1 MINVVYVGEN
11 QGANDNNPKLNL
23 GASTPF
29 SIKSCRCPNP
39 KKCPGVKQC
48 QNIVPGVALVRGTTK
63 GEVQVAAPKGTSVA
77 DMRAMVKVF
86 ESAKACTGCNFCTD
100 GNTGK
105 KR

>member
-11 QGANDNNPKLNL
+11 QGVNDSNPKLDL
-23 GASTPF
+23 IASTKF
-29 SIKSCRCPNP
+29 VIKSCRCNNA
-39 KKCPGVKQC
+39 KKCPGVRQC
-48 QNIVPGVALVRGTTK
+48 QNIGTGVTLVRKTND
-63 GEVQVAAPKGTSVA
+63 GEVQVAAPKGTPVA

-86 ESAKACTGCNFCTD
+86 ENAQACTGCNFCTD